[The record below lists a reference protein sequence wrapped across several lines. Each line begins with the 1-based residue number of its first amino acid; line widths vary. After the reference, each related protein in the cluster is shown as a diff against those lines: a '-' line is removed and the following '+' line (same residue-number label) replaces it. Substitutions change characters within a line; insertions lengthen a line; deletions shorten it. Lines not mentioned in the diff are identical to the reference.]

1 MLDMSNNSSALASR
15 SDEAQGLP
23 ALIFLGPPGTYSHQ
37 AAFDAFGDSVHYVA
51 KQTIADVFESLSS
64 ELPFGIVPQENSTN
78 GSVIETYNL
87 LRCEVIGRDSFVRGE
102 TNIPIKHSLVVRQNV
117 KIEDIEHVFSHEQ
130 ALGQCKAFLKA
141 FLPKAS
147 LVPTD
152 STASAA
158 RTLLNPPSESFDPL
172 KSAAICSAVVTSLF
186 PDLEVLRAGIQDGQ
200 SNMTRFYI
208 VSYGVDVGV
217 PWQTPPTYQKRAL
230 IRLLPDRD
238 STAWDSSRAIKALNI
253 PISRIDRRPS
263 LHSTTFHD
271 VYFLEVYAEGG
282 GESDVAWFDCVNQAV
297 ERLTQAGLKSTVL
310 GIW

>member
-1 MLDMSNNSSALASR
+1 MSDTLSALAS
-15 SDEAQGLP
+15 SSGEVQELP
-23 ALIFLGPPGTYSHQ
+23 ALVFLGPPGTYSHQ

-51 KQTIADVFESLSS
+51 KQTITGVFESLSS
-64 ELPFGIVPQENSTN
+64 EVPFGIIPQENSTN

-87 LRCEVIGRDSFVRGE
+87 LRCEFAGRDSFVRGE
-102 TNIPIKHSLVVRQNV
+102 TTLPIKHSLVVRQNV

-130 ALGQCKAFLKA
+130 ALGQCKAFLKE
-141 FLPKAS
+141 FLPRAS

-158 RTLLNPPSESFDPL
+158 RALLNPPSESFDPF
-172 KSAAICSAVVTSLF
+172 KSAAICSTVVTSLF
-186 PDLEVLRAGIQDGQ
+186 PGLEVLRTGIQDGE
-200 SNMTRFYI
+200 SNITRFYV
-208 VSYGVDVGV
+208 VSYGMDVGI

-238 STAWDSSRAIKALNI
+238 SVAWDSSRAIKALNI

-263 LHSTTFHD
+263 LYSATFHD
-271 VYFLEVYAEGG
+271 VYFFEVYAEGG
-282 GESDVAWFDCVNQAV
+282 KESDVAWFDCVNQAV
-297 ERLTQAGLKSTVL
+297 ERLRQAGLESTVL